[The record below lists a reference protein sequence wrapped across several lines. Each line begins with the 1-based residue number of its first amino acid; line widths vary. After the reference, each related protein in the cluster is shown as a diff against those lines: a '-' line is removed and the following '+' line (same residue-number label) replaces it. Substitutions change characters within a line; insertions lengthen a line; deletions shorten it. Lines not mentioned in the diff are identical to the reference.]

1 MVTDGQSSRAFW
13 ITHPGVG
20 ALRAET
26 VSQPQAG
33 ELGIRTLHSGISRG
47 TESLVWQGRIPESQ
61 YERMRAPFQAG
72 SFPAPVKYGYAS
84 VGVVEA
90 GPDAWQGQTVFC
102 LYPHQSRYTVPAA
115 AVQPLPT
122 GLPAERAILAAN
134 TETALNICWD
144 AAPRAGERIS
154 VIGAGVV
161 GALTAA
167 LCAEMPGTEVELVD
181 INPAR
186 RTLADPL
193 GVDFAHPDGAR
204 RGNDRVIHA
213 SGSEDGLALALGVA
227 ADEATLVEASW
238 FGDRHPRVPLGE
250 AFHSGRLTLRGSQV
264 GQIPPAMRARW
275 TYARRLGKALA
286 LLAGHPQ
293 WDCLIDG
300 ETAFDQLP
308 EAMADIV
315 NGSGLCHRVNY

>member
-1 MVTDGQSSRAFW
+1 MDERSSRAFW
-13 ITHPGVG
+13 ITHPGTG

-26 VSQPQAG
+26 VPEPATG
-33 ELGIRTLHSGISRG
+33 ELGIRALHSGISRG
-47 TESLVWQGRIPESQ
+47 TESLVWHGRIPESQ
-61 YERMRAPFQAG
+61 HDRMRAPFQAG

-90 GPDAWQGQTVFC
+90 GPNEWRGQTVFC
-102 LYPHQSRYTVPAA
+102 LYPHQSRYTVPAD
-115 AVQPLPT
+115 AVQPLPAT
-122 GLPAERAILAAN
+122 LPPERAVLAAN

-167 LCAEMPGTEVELVD
+167 LCAEIPGTEVELVD

-186 RTLADPL
+186 RFLADPL
-193 GVDFAHPDGAR
+193 GVEFAHPDDAR
-204 RGNDRVIHA
+204 GDNDRVIHA
-213 SGSEDGLALALGVA
+213 SGSEDGLALALRVA

-238 FGDRHPRVPLGE
+238 FGDRQPRVPLGE
-250 AFHSGRLTLRGSQV
+250 AFHSGRLTLRASQV
-264 GQIPPAMRARW
+264 GQISPAMRPRW
-275 TYARRLGKALA
+275 GHARRLGKALA
-286 LLAGHPQ
+286 LLADHPR

-300 ETAFDQLP
+300 ETAFDKLP

-315 NGSGLCHRVNY
+315 NGSGLCHRINY